1 MKQVKLHK
9 FLAWTVG
16 GWLALI
22 SLSGSFLLFKSTLLH
37 WQYPQMLTSISSGLS
52 KANVLNTITTSKV
65 YQTIMLP
72 SAEAPYYQAVDANGD
87 IDYWDQNGLFIITRY
102 YLSDFISILEQWH
115 MNLLLDDIG
124 HKLLNFI
131 SLLSLFL
138 IITGLIRWWPK
149 HWSRRLFRVSFQFTL
164 RIFRQWHTVM
174 ASIGF
179 LLLLIPILTSIGML
193 YKQPSIKTLQ
203 LLFNDPVMTKA
214 MLTTKSG
221 SRALGNEQ
229 WDKWLSS
236 ASRLESMKEAELTR
250 VYIRQSTD
258 DLVVLRF
265 KKSDEWHQYGRNFV
279 SLDPNTAEIKKIKD
293 TDSIGNGLRWYQRIY
308 PLHTAY
314 VGGTVFKIVLLLVGI
329 LPLLLLLTGAMYRKL
344 LRKGHINNKVMS
356 SSVNYADHHYK

>member
-22 SLSGSFLLFKSTLLH
+22 SLSGSFLLFKSTFLH
-37 WQYPQMLTSISSGLS
+37 WQYPQMLTSVSSSVS
-52 KANVLNTITTSKV
+52 KAAVLNTITTSKV
-65 YQTIMLP
+65 YQTIMFP
-72 SAEAPYYQAVDANGD
+72 SAEAPYYQAFDANGD
-87 IDYWDQNGLFIITRY
+87 IDYWDQNGLFIVTRY
-102 YLSDFISILEQWH
+102 YLSDFISVLEQWH
-115 MNLLLDDIG
+115 MNLLLNDIG
-124 HKLLNFI
+124 YQLLNFI

-138 IITGLIRWWPK
+138 IITGLISWWPK
-149 HWSRRLFRVSFQFTL
+149 HWSRRLFRVSFQFNL

-179 LLLLIPILTSIGML
+179 LFLLIPILTSIGML

-214 MLTTKSG
+214 TLATKS
-221 SRALGNEQ
+221 SPRALGNQQ

-236 ASRLESMKEAELTR
+236 ARKLETMKGAELTR

-265 KKSDEWHQYGRNFV
+265 KQADEWHQYGRNFV
-279 SLDPNTAEIKKIKD
+279 YLDPNTAEIKKVKD
-293 TDSIGNGLRWYQRIY
+293 THLIGAGLRWYQRIY
-308 PLHTAY
+308 PIHTAN
-314 VGGTVFKIVLLLVGI
+314 VGGIVFKIALLLVGI
-329 LPLLLLLTGAMYRKL
+329 LPILLLVTGAMYRKQL
-344 LRKGHINNKVMS
+344 QKRASKK
-356 SSVNYADHHYK
+356 